1 MFDSI
6 SFTAPTRTEYV
17 TRTVHE
23 HRAPTDESV
32 KLLHEMEQK
41 AQDKIEKTV
50 RLESNSLKAVLHQ
63 MMDPLNLDSVYVI
76 QLDLNGN
83 RHRCVIRIDSLKN
96 KEERIKYI
104 VQELANQIT
113 CEVLKSVSD
122 ELVRVL

>member
-1 MFDSI
+1 MFDKYI
-6 SFTAPTRTEYV
+6 VPTKTEFV
-17 TRTVHE
+17 TKDVHI

-50 RLESNSLKAVLHQ
+50 RLESNTLNAVLHQ
-63 MMDPLNLDSVYVI
+63 MTDPLNLDSVYVI

-104 VQELANQIT
+104 VQELSNQIA
-113 CEVLKSVSD
+113 CEVLKGVSD
-122 ELVRVL
+122 ELVGVL